1 MIYQYFVL
9 QKISR
14 WYSIFRKQMSN
25 KILMEMVEN
34 PLNGFVQ
41 IDESLFAKRKNHSGR
56 IVNQQWIFGGCSSEK
71 GGTVYFLNVPNRN
84 TNTLAPVIGLQP
96 VL

>member
-1 MIYQYFVL
+1 M
-9 QKISR
+9 
-14 WYSIFRKQMSN
+14 M
-25 KILMEMVEN
+25 EN

-41 IDESLFAKRKNHSGR
+41 IDVSLFEKRKNHSGR

-84 TNTLAPVIGLQP
+84 TNTLVPVIGSI
-96 VL
+96 VT